1 MTVAQI
7 AREYLTPEAGVGA
20 ERLLAVKLGTAS
32 VQTRYGAGVIATTAV
47 PSYVP

>member
-1 MTVAQI
+1 MAVAQI
-7 AREYLTPEAGVGA
+7 TREHLTLEARAEA

-32 VQTRYGAGVIATTAV
+32 VQTRYGAGVSATTAV